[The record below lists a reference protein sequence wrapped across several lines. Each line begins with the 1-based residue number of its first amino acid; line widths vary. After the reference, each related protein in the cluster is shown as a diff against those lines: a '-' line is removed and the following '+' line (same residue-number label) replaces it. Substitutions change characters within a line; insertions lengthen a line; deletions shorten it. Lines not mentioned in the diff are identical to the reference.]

1 MNPPARLVLGPTRG
15 PTLISRCI
23 ALALVLSACQPRP
36 QAEPPDTG
44 SVAVNSG
51 EGTDSASR
59 GPADTAVALADS
71 AASAVVPAAAP
82 PALPTPP
89 LSPLADS
96 IAQYVVFD
104 PTVQTWFLAA
114 KRGKSLV
121 VDIGR
126 LDLDLGHDPHR
137 RGPAYTEAVKA
148 LSPVRIGTPLRVYHA
163 WGAEDDTVVGFD
175 SWRGRIVAI
184 VHTSKHLDSLM
195 RKVGT
200 MYAAAQRTDTLRA
213 VSDTDSARRSASDS
227 AGRTQSPSAA
237 SAAGA
242 SVPVASGPNN
252 SKSGSTGAAGEK
264 GGGSSATRGVPTD
277 TLPQRDS
284 AALADTCRHDTLSTD
299 LRARAAAV
307 RDSIDLW
314 LQGLP
319 PPPYPRLQSSIRSQ
333 STQVTGCFG
342 GANRLAMVV
351 DRRAGNNEWIRE
363 RAVLLDTL
371 GRVTTLRV
379 IDYRLKGHDFLG
391 VLDATGAGVDGIV
404 ARGVTE
410 AAGETVILT
419 LGPGNRLTRLTGGFA
434 WENR

>member
-1 MNPPARLVLGPTRG
+1 
-15 PTLISRCI
+15 
-23 ALALVLSACQPRP
+23 
-36 QAEPPDTG
+36 
-44 SVAVNSG
+44 
-51 EGTDSASR
+51 
-59 GPADTAVALADS
+59 
-71 AASAVVPAAAP
+71 
-82 PALPTPP
+82 LPTPP

-96 IAQYVVFD
+96 IAQYFVFD

-126 LDLDLGHDPHR
+126 LDLDLSHDPRR
-137 RGPAYTEAVKA
+137 RGPAFTEAVKA
-148 LSPVRIGTPLRVYHA
+148 LSPVRIGTPLRVYHT
-163 WGAEDDTVVGFD
+163 WGAEDDTVAGFD

-195 RKVGT
+195 RKVGAT

-213 VSDTDSARRSASDS
+213 VSDTDSARRSALDS
-227 AGRTQSPSAA
+227 ASRAQSPPSPAA
-237 SAAGA
+237 GTAGA
-242 SVPVASGPNN
+242 SVPIASGPTNPN
-252 SKSGSTGAAGEK
+252 PGSTGSAGEK
-264 GGGSSATRGVPTD
+264 GGGPKATTGVPAD
-277 TLPQRDS
+277 TLSQKDS

-319 PPPYPRLQSSIRSQ
+319 PPPYPRLQSSIRSL

-379 IDYRLKGHDFLG
+379 IDYRLKGHDFLS